1 MAGYRKTSARHRQW
15 SHRRRHGERRDRA
28 SRERTGSTVSPG
40 SRGVRSRRR
49 GSSDGL
55 QPVVC
60 AVRTAAM
67 RSPDSETP
75 VQRARALRHEASR
88 GPGVGEPETVLFQAG
103 GGDSR
108 DGRCGRNALMV
119 ATAVAGFGRIT
130 LWIVGEMDRMMVFL
144 LSTIAWMLR
153 PPFRLLQVLKQIHFI
168 GVKSLFVILL
178 TGAFTGMVLGLQG
191 YYSLRKFGAEGLLG
205 SAVALSI
212 IRELGPVLSALM
224 VTGRAGSAMTAEIG
238 IMRITEQIDALD
250 TMAVNPMQYLIAPK
264 VLASVLVMPLLC
276 SIFDLIGIYGGYLV
290 GVDLLGVSSG
300 AYTSSMESSVEWKDV
315 YGGYLKALSF
325 GVIVSWVCTYKGYN
339 TTMSAEGL
347 GTATTEAVV
356 LSSVLILIWDY
367 FVTSVLM

>member
-1 MAGYRKTSARHRQW
+1 
-15 SHRRRHGERRDRA
+15 
-28 SRERTGSTVSPG
+28 
-40 SRGVRSRRR
+40 
-49 GSSDGL
+49 
-55 QPVVC
+55 
-60 AVRTAAM
+60 
-67 RSPDSETP
+67 
-75 VQRARALRHEASR
+75 
-88 GPGVGEPETVLFQAG
+88 
-103 GGDSR
+103 
-108 DGRCGRNALMV
+108 MV
-119 ATAVAGFGRIT
+119 ASAVAGFGRNT
-130 LWIVGEMDRMMVFL
+130 LLIVGEMGRMMVFL
-144 LSTIAWMLR
+144 ISTVAWMVR
-153 PPFRLLQVLKQIHFI
+153 PPFRFLQVLKQIHFI
-168 GVKSLFVILL
+168 GVKSLFVIVL

-264 VLASVLVMPLLC
+264 VLASVLIMPMLC

-290 GVDLLGVSSG
+290 GVELLGVSSG

-315 YGGYLKALSF
+315 YGGFLKAVSF
-325 GVIVSWVCTYKGYN
+325 GVIVSWVCTYKGYH

-367 FVTSVLM
+367 FLTSVLM

>member
-1 MAGYRKTSARHRQW
+1 M
-15 SHRRRHGERRDRA
+15 
-28 SRERTGSTVSPG
+28 V
-40 SRGVRSRRR
+40 
-49 GSSDGL
+49 
-55 QPVVC
+55 
-60 AVRTAAM
+60 TA
-67 RSPDSETP
+67 
-75 VQRARALRHEASR
+75 
-88 GPGVGEPETVLFQAG
+88 
-103 GGDSR
+103 
-108 DGRCGRNALMV
+108 
-119 ATAVAGFGRIT
+119 AVAGFGRNT
-130 LWIVGEMDRMMVFL
+130 LRIVGEMGRMMVFL
-144 LSTIAWMLR
+144 IGTVAWMVR
-153 PPFRLLQVLKQIHFI
+153 PPFRFMQILKQIHFI
-168 GVKSLFVILL
+168 GVKSLFVIVL

-191 YYSLRKFGAEGLLG
+191 YYSLRKFGAEGRLG

-264 VLASVLVMPLLC
+264 VLASVLIMPMLC

-290 GVDLLGVSSG
+290 GVELLGVSSG
-300 AYTSSMESSVEWKDV
+300 AYISSMESSVEWKDV
-315 YGGYLKALSF
+315 YGGFLKAISF
-325 GVIVSWVCTYKGYN
+325 GVIISWVCTYKGYH